1 MTCPHRIDVAAYLLD
16 ALDDA
21 ESDRL
26 RGHLATCPDC
36 TVEYHELHG
45 LPALLGTLTPG
56 DVEDIVEPAELPDA
70 LCDALIARA
79 SARRRRRNQYR
90 LLAVAFIVVACVA
103 TGATI
108 AGNRGAPP
116 SSVTVS
122 ATDARTHV
130 HASVTLTARDWGT
143 QLQLQLSGVTWAQ
156 RCQLVVSGATGQ
168 QDTAATWVAGYQGSL
183 NITGSTAIPAAD
195 IRHLAVVTTD
205 GKLLVSLPPPPGRQ

>member
-16 ALDDA
+16 ALEDA
-21 ESDRL
+21 ESARL
-26 RGHLATCPDC
+26 REHMVTCPDC
-36 TVEYHELHG
+36 TLEYHELHG
-45 LPALLGTLTPG
+45 LPGLLGTLTPG
-56 DVEDIVEPAELPDA
+56 DVEDIVAPAELSDS
-70 LCDALIARA
+70 LCEALIARA

-108 AGNRGAPP
+108 AEHHSTPP

-122 ATDARTHV
+122 ATNAQTHV

-156 RCQLVVSGATGQ
+156 RCQLVVSGTNGQ
-168 QDTAATWVAGYQGSL
+168 QDTAATWVANYQGSL
-183 NITGSTAIPAAD
+183 NITGTTAIRTGD
-195 IRHLAVVTTD
+195 IRHIAVVTTD
-205 GKLLVSLPPPPGRQ
+205 GKLLVALPPPQ